1 MQEQTDLPMLVR
13 EDTHR
18 FLRGSDLKTAAMDD
32 QLYLHDPT
40 EGRRARADAAA
51 WRSKASCP
59 RSKAASRSTLANG
72 KKVSV
77 RPVFEL
83 LREHLAAYTPE
94 KAAAMSGTPA
104 SQIQDLA
111 RRLAKAKAAS
121 MVTTSNFAK
130 YYHGNL
136 IERTQALVFALTGNY
151 GKKGSGF
158 VGFPFLMHDG
168 LEKFV
173 ARAPSA
179 SGCAG

>member
-1 MQEQTDLPMLVR
+1 MLVR
-13 EDTHR
+13 EDTTASCAPR
-18 FLRGSDLKTAAMDD
+18 PGGRRRGRAVF
-32 QLYLHDPT
+32 HDPERVVPGPAELARGLT
-40 EGRRARADAAA
+40 RLEGRFEA
-51 WRSKASCP
+51 
-59 RSKAASRSTLANG
+59 TLANG

-77 RPVFEL
+77 RPVFEV
-83 LREHLAAYTPE
+83 LREHLAAYTPH

-158 VGFPFLMHDG
+158 V
-168 LEKFV
+168 V
-173 ARAPSA
+173 ASRS
-179 SGCAG
+179 